1 MIMKVN
7 TWTILLMSAHLTA
20 CAVPRTEKYQTSMD
34 SVTAEKISRIIQS
47 DVIPYKG
54 ENHGEVISR
63 VSSAFLGTPYQADTL
78 IGGPGI
84 PEVLVANFNGVDCF
98 TLADYVEALARSDNQ
113 KSFLHNLA
121 RTRYAAGKV
130 AYLSRRH
137 FFSDWFAAAP
147 RNARDVTPDISPDYV
162 VVVKQLNHKPD
173 GGEYIPGLGIHPR
186 KINYIPGRAINQQ
199 VMNHLKNGDYIGVY
213 SPLDGLDVSHVGIVV
228 RHDEQVWFRNASS
241 LAANRKVVDT
251 PFMEYMHSRPGIVVL
266 RAE

>member
-1 MIMKVN
+1 MSFLIKAKTMEKLSAAYR
-7 TWTILLMSAHLTA
+7 LLFSEHLI
-20 CAVPRTEKYQTSMD
+20 RRIRS
-34 SVTAEKISRIIQS
+34 SV
-47 DVIPYKG
+47 
-54 ENHGEVISR
+54 
-63 VSSAFLGTPYQADTL
+63 
-78 IGGPGI
+78 GPAS
-84 PEVLVANFNGVDCF
+84 PKVLVANFNGVDCF

-162 VVVKQLNHKPD
+162 VVDKQLNHKPD

-199 VMNHLKNGDYIGVY
+199 VMNHLKTGII
-213 SPLDGLDVSHVGIVV
+213 SVS
-228 RHDEQVWFRNASS
+228 
-241 LAANRKVVDT
+241 T
-251 PFMEYMHSRPGIVVL
+251 PRLTGWTFHMWVS
-266 RAE
+266 

>member
-1 MIMKVN
+1 
-7 TWTILLMSAHLTA
+7 
-20 CAVPRTEKYQTSMD
+20 MD
-34 SVTAEKISRIIQS
+34 NFAYVGASDGLCRPWHRKISDQHGQRYGRKISRIIQS

-162 VVVKQLNHKPD
+162 VVDKQEP
-173 GGEYIPGLGIHPR
+173 
-186 KINYIPGRAINQQ
+186 
-199 VMNHLKNGDYIGVY
+199 
-213 SPLDGLDVSHVGIVV
+213 
-228 RHDEQVWFRNASS
+228 
-241 LAANRKVVDT
+241 
-251 PFMEYMHSRPGIVVL
+251 
-266 RAE
+266 

>member
-7 TWTILLMSAHLTA
+7 AWTILLMSAHLTA
-20 CAVPRTEKYQTSMD
+20 CAVPGTEKYQTSMD

-147 RNARDVTPDISPDYV
+147 RNARDV
-162 VVVKQLNHKPD
+162 
-173 GGEYIPGLGIHPR
+173 
-186 KINYIPGRAINQQ
+186 
-199 VMNHLKNGDYIGVY
+199 
-213 SPLDGLDVSHVGIVV
+213 
-228 RHDEQVWFRNASS
+228 
-241 LAANRKVVDT
+241 
-251 PFMEYMHSRPGIVVL
+251 
-266 RAE
+266 